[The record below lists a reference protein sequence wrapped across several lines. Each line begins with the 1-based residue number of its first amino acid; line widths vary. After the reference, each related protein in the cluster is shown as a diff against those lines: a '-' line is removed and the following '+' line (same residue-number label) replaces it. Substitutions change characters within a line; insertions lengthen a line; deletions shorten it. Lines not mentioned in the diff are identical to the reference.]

1 MREIESYQAN
11 WSWTRH
17 TEDWL
22 KSQIEKGQT
31 VISFPCGMSKI
42 GLRVDLDRK
51 VKPDI
56 IADIYHPPFKRY
68 AVDVVISDPP
78 FNMYGK
84 GKKWFWVAL
93 ADIARH
99 KLILSTNLRRISGIK
114 EGKKTIHM
122 MTDSPNYMRCFQ
134 VFEFNRFGF
143 PKKQKKLTE
152 ILAAIPS
159 QESCV

>member
-1 MREIESYQAN
+1 
-11 WSWTRH
+11 
-17 TEDWL
+17 
-22 KSQIEKGQT
+22 
-31 VISFPCGMSKI
+31 
-42 GLRVDLDRK
+42 
-51 VKPDI
+51 
-56 IADIYHPPFKRY
+56 
-68 AVDVVISDPP
+68 
-78 FNMYGK
+78 
-84 GKKWFWVAL
+84 
-93 ADIARH
+93 RH

-152 ILAAIPS
+152 ILAAMPS